1 MIQTAELFSSRGTQ
15 AIRLPKEFSFPGK
28 SVRLSRT
35 KRGLLVTPA
44 KPAKDDL
51 EERRRRF
58 LALGGSCPDFPDIPR
73 HTTPDSPRDFSE

>member
-1 MIQTAELFSSRGTQ
+1 MTKTAELFSSRGTQ

-51 EERRRRF
+51 EARRRRF
-58 LALGGSCPDFPDIPR
+58 MALAGSCPDFPDIPR
-73 HTTPDSPRDFSE
+73 HTTPDSPRDFSD